1 MFLKGIGRALVW
13 GLIFGGLMALGL
25 DVLEQPSKKPLLSN
39 NQQGIKSV
47 QSLQVPNITWDRVKS
62 ENFREKT
69 TIQQK
74 ESTLNTESEESYQH
88 NTVSGEVL
96 SRPPE
101 TQQIAL
107 MPPKQLPNPHL
118 NKSTDNLN
126 VLFVGVAGQELK
138 MVTVYS
144 IDINGSF
151 KSGAVF
157 FPVNTYLK
165 GSTLEKHFQYNG
177 VSYVQKLL
185 EDELEIDISY
195 YVKMD
200 KKILSEVKTFIDPII
215 VDNKV
220 IDIENLFNMKVT
232 PQDEEILGK
241 LMEQLTKPEV
251 YFLQLPKLVFVFRK
265 YMETDFRPNLENL
278 KQHFKIARNIDT
290 SGIIKVI
297 AGGRKESVG
306 DTTVWIVPETI
317 LKNIVYQVTK

>member
-25 DVLEQPSKKPLLSN
+25 DIMEQPVKKPLLSN
-39 NQQGIKSV
+39 NQLGVQSV
-47 QSLQVPNITWDRVKS
+47 QSLQVPNITWDKVKS

-69 TIQQK
+69 KVQENDSI
-74 ESTLNTESEESYQH
+74 LNTDSENEYQH
-88 NTVSGEVL
+88 NTVSAQVL
-96 SRPPE
+96 SRPKE
-101 TQQIAL
+101 KQQVAL
-107 MPPKQLPNPHL
+107 MPPDKLPNPHL
-118 NKSTDNLN
+118 NKTTDNLN
-126 VLFVGVAGQELK
+126 VLFIGVESQELK

-144 IDINGSF
+144 IDISGSY

-165 GSTLEKHFQYNG
+165 GSTLENHFQDNG
-177 VSYVQKLL
+177 VSYIQKLL

-195 YVKMD
+195 YVTMD
-200 KKILSEVKTFIDPII
+200 KKILSEVKTFIDPIV

-220 IDIENLFNMKVT
+220 IDIENLFTMKVT
-232 PQDEEILGK
+232 PRDEEILGK
-241 LMEQLTKPEV
+241 LMEQLTKPQV

-265 YMETDFRPNLENL
+265 YMETDFRPNLTNL

-297 AGGRKESVG
+297 AGGRKVAVVDG
-306 DTTVWIVPETI
+306 TVWIVPDTI